1 MDGNETNKLV
11 KGALLLTLAG
21 LISKVLSAGYR
32 IPLQNLTGD
41 MGFYIYQQ
49 VYPFLG
55 IALVL
60 SLYGFPSAIS
70 KLTVD
75 IKAQGMG
82 PSITRFYVPV
92 FLLLGSICGS
102 IFLFI
107 YFNAQEI
114 AVWVGDANLERTYEL
129 AAFTF
134 LLVPFSALLRGVFQG
149 MKQMKP
155 TAISQVG
162 EQFIRVLLIILAAVF
177 IYANSSDTYSI
188 GQAAAIAS
196 LFGGLAA
203 ILILL
208 FFFMK
213 MKPTKKLQFD
223 IPWNY
228 YIRTLLIFGMIA
240 ALNHMLLIIIQFA
253 DTFTLVPG
261 LMEYGLSD
269 IDARRAKGVFDRGQP
284 LIQLGTVLGSSF
296 ALALI
301 PTISQNKLKN
311 DPKAFHTYI
320 ESALVVSFYLA
331 VGATIGLI
339 IIFPEANILLFQ
351 NGNGTVSLQILVI
364 SIFLSSIAITAASI
378 LQGLGYIK
386 RTAGFIL
393 IAFFIKWITNQALV
407 PLFGIMGSAIATVF
421 SLAILAVLMLFALKR
436 KLPKLKVEKHINWR
450 AFTIAAAGMIFYIL
464 LIDYLLPGSST
475 RFGLLLYVLFA
486 VITGA
491 LLYILLLVR
500 FRAFTKK
507 EISMLPLA
515 PILTRI
521 HRGREI

>member
-55 IALVL
+55 IAFIL

-70 KLTVD
+70 KITVD
-75 IKAQGMG
+75 LKAQGMG
-82 PSITRFYVPV
+82 PSFARFYVPI
-92 FLLLGSICGS
+92 FLLLFSISSG
-102 IFLFI
+102 IFLFLF
-107 YFNAQEI
+107 FNAQEI
-114 AVWVGDANLERTYEL
+114 AVWVGDANLKDTYEL
-129 AAFTF
+129 AAFAF
-134 LLVPFSALLRGVFQG
+134 LLIPFSALLRGVFQG

-155 TAISQVG
+155 TAYSQVG
-162 EQFIRVLLIILAAVF
+162 EQFIRVFLIILAAVF
-177 IYANSSDTYSI
+177 IFIKSGDIYSI

-196 LFGGLAA
+196 LFGALAA
-203 ILILL
+203 IFILG
-208 FFFMK
+208 FFFIR
-213 MKPTKKLQFD
+213 MKPTVNQHFD

-228 YIRTLLIFGMIA
+228 YISTLLIFGMIA

-261 LMEYGLSD
+261 LMEHGLSD
-269 IDARRAKGVFDRGQP
+269 VDAMEAKGVFDRGQP

-301 PTISQNKLKN
+301 PTISRRKLDS
-311 DPKAFHTYI
+311 DPKAFHAYI

-331 VGATIGLI
+331 IGATIGLI
-339 IIFPEANILLFQ
+339 IIFPEANTLLFQ
-351 NGNGTVSLQILVI
+351 NGKGTASLQILVI

-393 IAFFIKWITNQALV
+393 VAFFIKWITNQALV

-421 SLAILAVLMLFALKR
+421 SLTILAVLMLLALKR
-436 KLPKLKVEKHINWR
+436 KLPNLKVEKHINWR
-450 AFTIAAAGMIFYIL
+450 AFTIAATGMIIYIF
-464 LIDYLLPGSST
+464 LIDNLLPGSSS
-475 RFGLLLYVLFA
+475 RFGLLLYVLFV

-491 LLYILLLVR
+491 LLYIILLLR
-500 FRAFTKK
+500 FRAFTNQ
-507 EISMLPLA
+507 EISMLPLV

-521 HRGREI
+521 HRGRET